1 MSQNSDS
8 GTMSLTHYM
17 HFEITLAQVIPGYK
31 TIGITL
37 EERQVSEQIQNFIN
51 IASENISM
59 SKTNRFVEPL
69 SVLSLR

>member
-51 IASENISM
+51 I
-59 SKTNRFVEPL
+59 V
-69 SVLSLR
+69 